1 MTEKKLTIKEIED
14 YKAGLSINDA
24 AVAHCY
30 VLVYNYFLNAI
41 RKATDP
47 KIKAVLTKMIVLY
60 GIDKILERSAKF
72 YETSTLKPEA
82 FSLLFAKK

>member
-1 MTEKKLTIKEIED
+1 LTEKKLTIKEIED

-30 VLVYNYFLNAI
+30 VLVYNYFLGAL
-41 RKATDP
+41 RRATDP
-47 KIKAVLTKMIVLY
+47 KIKAVISKMVILY

-72 YETSTLKPEA
+72 Y
-82 FSLLFAKK
+82 

>member
-14 YKAGLSINDA
+14 YKAGLSINDP

-30 VLVYNYFLNAI
+30 VLVYNYFLGAL
-41 RKATDP
+41 RRATDP
-47 KIKAVLTKMIVLY
+47 KIKAVISKMVILY

-72 YETSTLKPEA
+72 Y
-82 FSLLFAKK
+82 